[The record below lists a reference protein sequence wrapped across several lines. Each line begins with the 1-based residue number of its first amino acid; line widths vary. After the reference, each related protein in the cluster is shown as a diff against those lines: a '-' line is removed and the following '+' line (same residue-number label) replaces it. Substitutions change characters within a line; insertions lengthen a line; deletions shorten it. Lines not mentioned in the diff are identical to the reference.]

1 MDEMTPAIVID
12 GLRFSW
18 RPGGA
23 PVLDIPQLSI
33 AHQERVFIAGP
44 SGSGKTSLLSLVTGI
59 VQPTQGD
66 LRILGTSLGALRG
79 AARDRFRADHFGIVF
94 QLFNLLPY
102 LSVLEN
108 VLLSCQFSPARA
120 GRAAARSGSAAA
132 EAVRLLGRL
141 GLGDPA
147 LQWRAATALS
157 VGQQQRVAA
166 ARALIGSPPILVAD
180 EPTSALDG
188 DLRAAFIE
196 LLLQEAALAGSAL
209 LFVSHDRQ
217 LATGFD
223 RSIDLRDFTPA
234 GPPR

>member
-1 MDEMTPAIVID
+1 MTPAVFID

-18 RPGGA
+18 QPGLE
-23 PVLDIPQLSI
+23 PVLDIPALTI
-33 AHQERVFIAGP
+33 ARQERVFIAGP
-44 SGSGKTSLLSLVTGI
+44 SGSGKTSLLSLITGI
-59 VQPTQGD
+59 ALPTHGE
-66 LRILGTSLGALRG
+66 LRILGTSLTALRG
-79 AARDRFRADHFGIVF
+79 AARDRFRADHVGIVF

-108 VLLSCQFSPARA
+108 VLLSCQFSAVRA

-147 LQWRAATALS
+147 LQRRAATALS

-166 ARALIGSPPILVAD
+166 ARALIGSPPIIVAD

-188 DLRAAFIE
+188 DLRAAFID
-196 LLLQEAALAGSAL
+196 LLLQEAALAGSTL
-209 LFVSHDRQ
+209 LFVSHDRA
-217 LATGFD
+217 LAAGFD
-223 RSIDLRDFTPA
+223 RCLDLRDFAPA
-234 GPPR
+234 KSP